1 MYFTLFC
8 LTLHGENVKTY
19 QVSQNLNEST
29 NIYINNV

>member
-1 MYFTLFC
+1 MCFTLFC

-19 QVSQNLNEST
+19 QVSQNMNEST